1 MSGLLVFVAAVC
13 VGLIVLTAAVVD
25 SLFGGRGRTRSTGDV
40 LIGGVLL
47 AFAAWVTVAYVG
59 ATLP

>member
-13 VGLIVLTAAVVD
+13 VGLIVLTVAIVQT
-25 SLFGGRGRTRSTGDV
+25 LLGGRGHTRSTGDV
-40 LIGGVLL
+40 LIGGVLI
-47 AFAAWVTVAYVG
+47 AFAAVVIVEYVG